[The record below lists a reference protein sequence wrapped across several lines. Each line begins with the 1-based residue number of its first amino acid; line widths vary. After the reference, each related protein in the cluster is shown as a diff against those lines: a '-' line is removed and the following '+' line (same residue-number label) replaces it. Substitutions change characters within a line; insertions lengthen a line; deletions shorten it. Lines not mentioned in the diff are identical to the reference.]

1 VTSGSTH
8 QDPTADRRSG
18 VLLHATS
25 LPGGRLGPEAFAF
38 VDWLADAGQSWWQVL
53 PLTPPDGHGSPYASP
68 SAFAGWA
75 GLLERPSAPV
85 TAAEEA
91 DFHDCNDYWID
102 DWIRFAGPGA
112 LADQVRFDREWGALR
127 AHAAARG
134 IRIMG
139 DLPFYVAPDA
149 ADVRAHPG
157 LFRTDT
163 VAGVPPDAFTE
174 DGQLWGNPTY
184 DWEAMAA
191 DHDRWWIARLARS
204 AALHDSSRIDHFRA
218 FESWWAVPR
227 GAQTAREGEWRAG
240 PGARVVE
247 AARRE
252 LGPLSLVAE
261 DLGIITPEVHHL
273 MEALGLPGMR
283 VLQFAFPGGWDNS
296 HSVQNH
302 PERCVVY
309 VGTHDN
315 DTAVGWWDSASDAAR
330 GEAWHA
336 CAAAGIHDEPPH
348 RMLMRLAL
356 SSRAG
361 LAVVTAQDL
370 LGLGADARLNTPGT
384 AVGNW
389 SWRLEPG
396 ALTPDL
402 ARWLRDETERAGRSP
417 S

>member
-1 VTSGSTH
+1 MASGSTH
-8 QDPTADRRSG
+8 PDPTATRRSG

-25 LPGGRLGPEAFAF
+25 LPGGRLGREALAF

-53 PLTPPDGHGSPYASP
+53 PLTPPDAHGSPYASP

-85 TAAEEA
+85 SASEELDLRERAA
-91 DFHDCNDYWID
+91 YWID

-127 AHAAARG
+127 TYAADRG
-134 IRIMG
+134 VRIMG

-149 ADVRAHPG
+149 ADVQAHPG
-157 LFRTDT
+157 LFRTDV

-184 DWEAMAA
+184 DWDALAA
-191 DHDRWWIARLARS
+191 DGDRWWIERLARS

-218 FESWWAVPR
+218 FESWWAVPH

-240 PGARVVE
+240 PGGRVVE
-247 AARRE
+247 EARRR

-273 MEALGLPGMR
+273 MDQLGLPGMR
-283 VLQFAFPGGWDNS
+283 VLQFAFPGGPDNT
-296 HSVQNH
+296 HRPENH

-315 DTAVGWWDSASDAAR
+315 DTAIGWWEAASDEAR
-330 GEAWHA
+330 GDAWNTS
-336 CAAAGIHDEPPH
+336 AAAGIHDEPPN

-356 SSRAG
+356 GSRAG

-370 LGLGADARLNTPGT
+370 LGLGARARLNTPGT
-384 AVGNW
+384 ALGNW
-389 SWRLEPG
+389 AWHLEPG
-396 ALTPDL
+396 ALTPDI
-402 ARWLRDETERAGRSP
+402 ARWLRSETERAGRLP
-417 S
+417 A

>member
-1 VTSGSTH
+1 M
-8 QDPTADRRSG
+8 TAD
-18 VLLHATS
+18 
-25 LPGGRLGPEAFAF
+25 
-38 VDWLADAGQSWWQVL
+38 
-53 PLTPPDGHGSPYASP
+53 
-68 SAFAGWA
+68 
-75 GLLERPSAPV
+75 
-85 TAAEEA
+85 EEA
-91 DFHDCNDYWID
+91 EFRDRNRYWID

-227 GAQTAREGEWRAG
+227 GAETAREGEWRAG

-261 DLGIITPEVHHL
+261 DLGIITPEVHRL

-283 VLQFAFPGGWDNS
+283 VLQFAFPGGWDNT

-348 RMLMRLAL
+348 RMLIRLAL

-361 LAVVTAQDL
+361 LAIVTAQDL
-370 LGLGADARLNTPGT
+370 LGLGADARLNTPGHGPRQLVV
-384 AVGNW
+384 A
-389 SWRLEPG
+389 
-396 ALTPDL
+396 A
-402 ARWLRDETERAGRSP
+402 RAGGAHLRPRALAARRDRAGGAQPLLRAARGRARRSP
-417 S
+417 EGGMRVPAAMPMAAGCHLSVGPSPRSPRPRPPWPSPGPPPPP